1 MRGKG
6 RLVDLSLHCGVG
18 TPTPTPSLLP
28 GTAGQRGT
36 RLRPDVLFWT
46 QGCDSWVQ
54 PVLLG
59 GGKGL
64 VSCPYSGSQN
74 PVGTEETVRYGCWGA
89 WDGPWGPVLF
99 HKSEKPSPGPKGPS
113 SLFPGQPGTKQP
125 FLCSAVWTERDR
137 FDVPGPRWLVI
148 PQPQCKNWPRFLPA
162 EEATAGHPPFVC
174 SGRGNC

>member
-1 MRGKG
+1 MTLASTVGWVPPPPLHLFSQEQLVRGEHDSG
-6 RLVDLSLHCGVG
+6 RTCYSGRKVVTLGS
-18 TPTPTPSLLP
+18 S
-28 GTAGQRGT
+28 Q
-36 RLRPDVLFWT
+36 
-46 QGCDSWVQ
+46 DSW
-54 PVLLG
+54 G

-74 PVGTEETVRYGCWGA
+74 PVGTEEETVRYGCWGA

-99 HKSEKPSPGPKGPS
+99 HKSEKPSPGTKGPS

-148 PQPQCKNWPRFLPA
+148 PQPQCKNWPCFLPA